1 MWCQMSKPENTYNK
15 IVRELEAAGANLRC
29 KDLVRA
35 LRSLGFDV
43 RDGRK
48 QGHKVITHPGIADF
62 SADGFTCGHGT
73 NPEIKPVYVKKM
85 VKLMRSYEPDLTEFL
100 REST

>member
-1 MWCQMSKPENTYNK
+1 MPKSEKTYNN
-15 IVRELEAAGANLRC
+15 IVRELEAAATNLRC
-29 KDLVRA
+29 KDLIRT

-48 QGHKVITHPGIADF
+48 QGHKVVTHPGIASF
-62 SADGFTCGHGT
+62 SADAFTCGHGT

-85 VKLMRSYEPDLTEFL
+85 VKLLRRYEPDLTEFL
-100 REST
+100 RESS